1 MKQNPLFSNIQTGEA
16 IYDDVD
22 RATYK
27 GICAKTF
34 FLLAL
39 AVVVAAIAAFYL
51 PTIIASGNFTTF
63 YVALGISAF
72 VGFISCIVGRMSDR
86 AAKYA
91 SVIYSACEG
100 LFLGTLT
107 VIVESVVPG
116 IPAVAIFSTLV
127 IFAVMLTLFATGI
140 LRVGSTFRKV
150 CIAMAIGAIALL
162 LFTSISSLFLDY
174 GNLLGVLIFVEL
186 FLLVYGVITLGL
198 NFKEAQTVVEM
209 GASKGAEWSVA
220 LGLMVSIV
228 YIYVQ
233 MIRVLLIFASNRD

>member
-16 IYDDVD
+16 YYDDVD

-27 GICAKTF
+27 GICLKTF

-51 PTIIASGNFTTF
+51 PTIIESGNFGTF
-63 YVALGISAF
+63 YIALGISGI

-91 SVIYSACEG
+91 SVIYSVCEG

-107 VIVESVVPG
+107 AIIEAALPG
-116 IPAVAIFSTLV
+116 IPTVAIFSTLI

-140 LRVGSTFRKV
+140 LRVGSTFRKI
-150 CIAMAIGAIALL
+150 CWGMTFGAIALI
-162 LFTSISSLFLDY
+162 LFTSITRLFFDF
-174 GNLLGVLIFVEL
+174 GDMFGVLIFIEI
-186 FLLVYGVITLGL
+186 FLLAYGVITLGL
-198 NFKEAQTVVEM
+198 NFKEAQAVVEM

-228 YIYVQ
+228 YIYIQ
-233 MIRVLLIFASNRD
+233 MIRVLVSIAARRD